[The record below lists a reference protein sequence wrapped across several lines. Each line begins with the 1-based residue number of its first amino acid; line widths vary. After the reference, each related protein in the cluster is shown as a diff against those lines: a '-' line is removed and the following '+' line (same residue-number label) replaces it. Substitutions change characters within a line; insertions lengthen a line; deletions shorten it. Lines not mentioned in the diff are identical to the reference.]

1 MHSHA
6 CVNNPTIHCFCQPGQ
21 CGNQLYGHQQHA
33 VSIPLTGK
41 ACRFNSLV
49 LCSCLPGQAC
59 LRHGSQTQTIP
70 TTSFPVAQPSAP
82 SDLSLPQRLRQE
94 ARYNYGNSTFTE
106 AADELEKLEAA
117 NTKITAT
124 LVKVLSVRM
133 QKYGDDDTLKE
144 LIDLLKKS
152 QEPKQ
157 SPNEIGVIDAY
168 TAQIAQL
175 QTAKEL
181 AFQQAQYSKAAQ
193 LSAAQHQLQQAAAQG
208 FHAPNPLISNTNTA
222 PSASGTAQSPNS
234 GNFTQISNA
243 VWKGLF
249 GR

>member
-1 MHSHA
+1 MHSHTMQSHV
-6 CVNNPTIHCFCQPGQ
+6 CVNDPNFACTCPPGQ
-21 CGNQLYGHQQHA
+21 CGRQLSGHVFNQ
-33 VSIPLTGK
+33 P
-41 ACRFNSLV
+41 
-49 LCSCLPGQAC
+49 QA
-59 LRHGSQTQTIP
+59 IP
-70 TTSFPVAQPSAP
+70 TTGIVVQRLNAP

-157 SPNEIGVIDAY
+157 SPNEIGTNTY
-168 TAQIAQL
+168 TAHMAQL
-175 QTAKEL
+175 QADKEL
-181 AFQQAQYSKAAQ
+181 AFKHAQYSKAAQ
-193 LSAAQHQLQQAAAQG
+193 LAQAQYELQQAAAQG
-208 FHAPNPLISNTNTA
+208 LHAPNLLISNTNTT
-222 PSASGTAQSPNS
+222 SSSSGTAQSSNS

-249 GR
+249 K